1 MRNSLLTLATA
12 LLMVACAAP
21 APTVSAPYT
30 VVITAA
36 NQLNPDRNGQ
46 PTPVEVRVYRL
57 KGITAFNNSDFFGL
71 YDNDAQLLASELV
84 SKEAFMWQPGEAKV
98 LTGKASN
105 EERALGVFVGYREL
119 NKAVWRGVAPLPAPK
134 EVGRFSVFNPTFE
147 SSYIKVDV
155 GPNKLAVSSNVVQVP
170 VPTGSAPSLPSAP
183 GGIRLP
189 F

>member
-1 MRNSLLTLATA
+1 M
-12 LLMVACAAP
+12 
-21 APTVSAPYT
+21 
-30 VVITAA
+30 
-36 NQLNPDRNGQ
+36 
-46 PTPVEVRVYRL
+46 
-57 KGITAFNNSDFFGL
+57 
-71 YDNDAQLLASELV
+71 
-84 SKEAFMWQPGEAKV
+84 

-119 NKAVWRGVAPLPAPK
+119 DKAVWRGVAPLPAPK

>member
-1 MRNSLLTLATA
+1 MRNSFLLLATV
-12 LLMVACAAP
+12 LLIAGCAAP

-30 VVITAA
+30 VVITAD
-36 NQLNPDRNGQ
+36 NQLNLDRNGK
-46 PTPVEVRVYRL
+46 PTPVEVRIYRL

-71 YDNDAQLLASELV
+71 YDKDAQLLASELV
-84 SKEAFMWQPGEAKV
+84 SKEAFMLQPGEAKV

-105 EERALGVFVGYREL
+105 EERALGVFVAYRDL
-119 NKAVWRGVAPLPAPK
+119 DMAVWRGVAPLPAPK